1 MELRHLR
8 YFVGVAE
15 ALSFTKTAKKLHIA
29 ARTTMWCF
37 ALLIKVRKIGVEPD
51 NKRLA
56 RCANTALTQPRK
68 AKQMNTLNKETT
80 WNPLREME
88 EAQNRLHRFF
98 VGGFPITP
106 GGGEIHSLAVA
117 DWSPEVDISEDDQGY
132 LLKADLP
139 EMKKDDV
146 RVTLEDGILSVSG
159 ERKCQKEDQ
168 KKKFHRIERSF
179 GTFRRSFTLPEDA
192 DSTKVTAEFRDGVL
206 KVHLPT
212 TATPKSKAIQVKVA

>member
-1 MELRHLR
+1 
-8 YFVGVAE
+8 
-15 ALSFTKTAKKLHIA
+15 
-29 ARTTMWCF
+29 
-37 ALLIKVRKIGVEPD
+37 
-51 NKRLA
+51 
-56 RCANTALTQPRK
+56 
-68 AKQMNTLNKETT
+68 MNTLNKVTT
-80 WNPLREME
+80 WNPLREMD
-88 EAQNRLHRFF
+88 EAQDRLNRFF
-98 VGGFPITP
+98 LGGGFPTRM
-106 GGGEIHSLAVA
+106 GNGEIPSLAVA

-159 ERKCQKEDQ
+159 ERKGLKEDQ

-212 TATPKSKAIQVKVA
+212 TPVAKSKATQVKVQ